1 MCFPDHTMSVCA
13 SQSFRITNEGT
24 LLCMHLRENGKLKL
38 HQNVE
43 TSCLNEFYLCR
54 KQNVPTK
61 KVDVTSAIVV
71 PANGPVMSK
80 A

>member
-1 MCFPDHTMSVCA
+1 
-13 SQSFRITNEGT
+13 
-24 LLCMHLRENGKLKL
+24 MHLRENGKLKL